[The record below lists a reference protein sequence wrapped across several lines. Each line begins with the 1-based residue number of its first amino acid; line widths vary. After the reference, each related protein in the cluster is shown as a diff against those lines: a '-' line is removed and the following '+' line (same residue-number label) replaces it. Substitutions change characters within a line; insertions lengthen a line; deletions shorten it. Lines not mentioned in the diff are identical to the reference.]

1 MVQRN
6 PIARLKNDLY
16 SDNKGKAL
24 KASDQLAEI
33 GGKEVIEFFI
43 SLLDQDNA
51 RLRDLAVL
59 GLREIADS
67 QALNP
72 LLKAINKSENQN
84 YNGTMAY
91 ALESLDCSRRLP
103 EIFELLFYDNAKVK
117 MAATTILEEQTFYF
131 TKQDL
136 LGIQSKWHEIKN
148 NPDTSPSFKDY
159 KKDIEKMLDKYSEY
173 FEDRKAS
180 R

>member
-6 PIARLKNDLY
+6 LTARLKNDLF
-16 SDNKGKAL
+16 SDNKDKAL

-43 SLLDQDNA
+43 SLLDQDKE
-51 RLRDLAVL
+51 RLRDLAAL
-59 GLREIADS
+59 GLREIADN
-67 QALNP
+67 QALDP

-103 EIFELLFYDNAKVK
+103 EIFELLFNGNAEVK
-117 MAATTILEEQTFYF
+117 MAATTILEEQEFYF

-136 LGIQSKWHEIKN
+136 LDIQSKWHEIKN
-148 NPDTSPSFKDY
+148 NPDKYSFYKDY
-159 KKDIEKMLDKYSEY
+159 GRYIEKLLDK
-173 FEDRKAS
+173 FRIL
-180 R
+180 